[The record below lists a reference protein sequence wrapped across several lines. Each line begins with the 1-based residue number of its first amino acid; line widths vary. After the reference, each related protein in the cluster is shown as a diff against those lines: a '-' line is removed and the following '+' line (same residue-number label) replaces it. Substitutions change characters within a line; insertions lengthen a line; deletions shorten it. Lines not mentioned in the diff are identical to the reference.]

1 MERTELTRRLLVEEI
16 SALKA
21 ESGCDLIAVGEVGF
35 ASALIASDLVDEHQ
49 FYVNPVALR
58 GGDGTDERRADNLA
72 GEQGV
77 SAW

>member
-1 MERTELTRRLLVEEI
+1 VEEI

-21 ESGCDLIAVGEVGF
+21 ESGCDLIALGEAGF

-49 FYVNPVALR
+49 FYMNPVALR
-58 GGDGTDERRADNLA
+58 GGGDGTGERRADNLA

-77 SAW
+77 GAW